1 MVDAV
6 ECRRQVRVKY
16 PCAARVLP
24 LSRLIDSLDRV
35 MAATARPESIGSRFE
50 PCFPLGFQRV
60 DGQSLK
66 TSVGNHGNSELALS
80 PIGFPDVHTLDGVW
94 SPRVG
99 PVLQPVDQVSPGLWQ
114 QRDLTVDPGRRAPS
128 VDLRYSPDADLR
140 VGVGAEHQLLQI
152 PDFCQVSCLR
162 CREDSLPQTSYV
174 LLGLSPINRR
184 PVQEFVVR
192 SVHHNE
198 ARASTSAA
206 SVDIV
211 MASNLPFGSGV
222 VSQCCFTG
230 SPDPRQHPF
239 RSGISPYPASYVGQT
254 DGGRP

>member
-24 LSRLIDSLDRV
+24 LSRLIDGLDRI

-66 TSVGNHGNSELALS
+66 ASVGNHGNSERALS
-80 PIGFPDVHTLDGVW
+80 PIGLPDVHTLDGVW

-99 PVLQPVDQVSPGLWQ
+99 PVLQPVDQVSLGLWQ
-114 QRDLTVDPGRRAPS
+114 RRDLAVDPGRRAPS

-140 VGVGAEHQLLQI
+140 VGVGAEVGSDRGAVL
-152 PDFCQVSCLR
+152 VS
-162 CREDSLPQTSYV
+162 
-174 LLGLSPINRR
+174 R
-184 PVQEFVVR
+184 PVRFPGPPAAPGVPLSR
-192 SVHHNE
+192 H
-198 ARASTSAA
+198 RA
-206 SVDIV
+206 
-211 MASNLPFGSGV
+211 LH
-222 VSQCCFTG
+222 VSHSLV
-230 SPDPRQHPF
+230 SP
-239 RSGISPYPASYVGQT
+239 
-254 DGGRP
+254 